1 MGVTRVGTVCVV
13 LCSGDEERR
22 VRGTGGVC
30 RCGGDRGVEPLGIN
44 ILVQLPRGSFNV
56 VQLSRNRTR
65 MNEWRIR
72 TRIEQCRS
80 VKRMARVLRS
90 NTFTTLFPVSGR
102 PGIAYLSGSQALDT
116 EVTWLPCSPDI
127 EHKLNILLRD
137 SLIRRAWLYYQPR
150 HAVLRDI
157 SVG

>member
-1 MGVTRVGTVCVV
+1 MVPLDLPALVVMGGKTVT
-13 LCSGDEERR
+13 
-22 VRGTGGVC
+22 
-30 RCGGDRGVEPLGIN
+30 
-44 ILVQLPRGSFNV
+44 
-56 VQLSRNRTR
+56 
-65 MNEWRIR
+65 
-72 TRIEQCRS
+72 
-80 VKRMARVLRS
+80 RMARVLRS